1 MSHPQVIDLQQNVD
15 SLIQAYKDLR
25 AENHRLQDEVERARD
40 EVRRVHVV
48 ENQLRKTNAALQVA
62 NGVNSTS
69 EQERAKAKQRI
80 DQMIVNIDKCLALLA
95 MM

>member
-15 SLIQAYKDLR
+15 SLIQAYKELR

>member
-15 SLIQAYKDLR
+15 SLIQAYKELR
-25 AENHRLQDEVERARD
+25 AENQRLQDEVERARD